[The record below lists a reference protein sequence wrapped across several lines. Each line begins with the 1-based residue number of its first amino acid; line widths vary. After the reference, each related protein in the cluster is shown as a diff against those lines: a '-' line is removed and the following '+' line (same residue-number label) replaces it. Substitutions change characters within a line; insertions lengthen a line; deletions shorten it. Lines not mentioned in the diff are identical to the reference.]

1 MNLIQRALPLQTRC
15 SVRLQTCVVSLIFFL
30 FSSVIH
36 AGIIDARVLQET
48 IKKEI
53 KKKYGQEVR
62 VEEIRVHL
70 SKPLGYR
77 RLVSQEV
84 ELRLRKGFPSG
95 TATVRI
101 RTDGWRRII
110 GASVKVRWRCERH
123 ALAED
128 VRRGERIFPWQV
140 KTERGFFSECVGP
153 LEGDLFAY
161 INYVAVR
168 DLRRGEVLKK
178 GLLRKVPLI
187 RRGDRVT
194 IVYRKGNLEIT
205 FTGRALEKGFY
216 RELVRVRS
224 DNTGR
229 ILKGEVV
236 SEGSVLIRE

>member
-1 MNLIQRALPLQTRC
+1 MNLIQRASPLRTRC
-15 SVRLQTCVVSLIFFL
+15 SVRLQTCAVSLIFFL

-36 AGIIDARVLQET
+36 AGIIDARVLQDI

-53 KKKYGQEVR
+53 KKEYGEEVR
-62 VEEIRVHL
+62 VEKIRVHL

-101 RTDGWRRII
+101 KTDSWRRII
-110 GASVKVRWRCERH
+110 GASIEVRWKCERH
-123 ALAED
+123 TLAED
-128 VRRGERIFPWQV
+128 VRRGDRIFPWQV
-140 KTERGFFSECVGP
+140 EVASGFFPECGKNPVRDTSG
-153 LEGDLFAY
+153 Y

-168 DLRRGEVLKK
+168 DLEKGEVLKK
-178 GLLRKVPLI
+178 GMIRKVPLI

-194 IVYRKGNLEIT
+194 IVYRRGNLEIT

-216 RELVRVRS
+216 RELIRVRS